1 MHNLCQRKEPEMLVL
16 RVSLSD
22 DYDSVERTIEF
33 NEDQQWL
40 EIILACADV
49 VSAKY
54 GYDVAQKIKFITDM
68 TSFADRAH
76 DHAIPKA
83 AWEAFLGQDTQ
94 DQEEFNFNDFDNEL
108 EEMRKWS

>member
-1 MHNLCQRKEPEMLVL
+1 MLVL